1 VSFPVG
7 GSEEQ
12 LAPYNMADL
21 GSTLPTG
28 SAALSVED
36 RAGLVNALKDKLQ
49 HLAGQQSGFLDSLSP
64 TVKDR
69 VSALQEPQSKHDELE
84 EKFFEER
91 AALEAKY
98 QKLYDPLYSKRFEI
112 VNGITDVE
120 RKDEPENNTTTDEN
134 KEEEKG
140 VPEFWLTA
148 MKTNEVLS
156 VQITDRDEGALKY
169 LKDIKW
175 CRIDNP
181 KGFKIDFYFDTNPF
195 FKNSVLTKTYHM
207 IDDNEPILERAI
219 GTEIDW
225 YPGKN
230 VTQKLMKKK
239 PKKGAKNA
247 KPMTKTEQCESFFN
261 FFSPPQVPEDDEELD
276 EETAE
281 NLQDLMEQDY
291 DIGSTIRDKIIPH
304 VVSWFTGE
312 ACLLDDLEDVDEE
325 DDEKMM
331 KTRMK
336 KKKMMRT
343 RTKKKMKSQQE
354 SHVNLHPRKAAL
366 FKEVDWLESSLLSA
380 SNNKSPNTSYI
391 TGCYVAVYLSQ
402 FHSLVECFF
411 RDVSA
416 NERICH
422 VVDGSTCRMHE
433 TPRRAPTQNLNH
445 AISGF

>member
-1 VSFPVG
+1 MSKQG

-12 LAPYNMADL
+12 LAPYSMADL
-21 GSTLPTG
+21 GSALPTG
-28 SAALSVED
+28 SAALSAED

-64 TVKDR
+64 VVKNR
-69 VSALQEPQSKHDELE
+69 VSALQEIQSKHDELE
-84 EKFFEER
+84 AKFFEER

-98 QKLYDPLYSKRFEI
+98 QKLYEPLYAKRFEI
-112 VNGITDVE
+112 VNGINDVE
-120 RKDEPENNTTTDEN
+120 SKDESENNASTDEN
-134 KEEEKG
+134 REEEKG

-230 VTQKLMKKK
+230 LTQKLMKKK

-247 KPMTKTEQCESFFN
+247 KPVTKTEQCESFFN
-261 FFSPPQVPEDDEELD
+261 FFSPPQVPDDDEELD

-281 NLQDLMEQDY
+281 SLQDLMEQDY

-304 VVSWFTGE
+304 AVSWFTGE
-312 ACLLDDLEDVDEE
+312 ACQLDELEDVDEE
-325 DDEKMM
+325 DDEDEEDGDEDEDEDDEEEEDDDDEEEEEDVK
-331 KTRMK
+331 
-336 KKKMMRT
+336 
-343 RTKKKMKSQQE
+343 
-354 SHVNLHPRKAAL
+354 PRKSRQPAPKKGGIVQRSGPAG
-366 FKEVDWLESSLLSA
+366 EQ
-380 SNNKSPNTSYI
+380 PP
-391 TGCYVAVYLSQ
+391 
-402 FHSLVECFF
+402 ECK
-411 RDVSA
+411 
-416 NERICH
+416 
-422 VVDGSTCRMHE
+422 
-433 TPRRAPTQNLNH
+433 QQ
-445 AISGF
+445 